1 VTIPQRTIRAGGMIL
16 LLVLITACGA
26 TAPREGDGMS
36 RYRSV
41 LEATDPATI
50 ETPAHGSLAEER
62 GLAAFRSL
70 YEIFSAEAIRAY
82 VPEVYET
89 DAYFRDGFHEVE
101 GVDAIETYFLKSIE
115 PAVECTFDIQDI
127 TSHEGNYYMRWVMH
141 LVLKSDPDR
150 PIVTVGM
157 THARFNAAGKIVF
170 HQDYWDTG
178 TVYERIPILG
188 SVIRMIKR
196 RIVK

>member
-1 VTIPQRTIRAGGMIL
+1 MAGGMIF

-41 LEATDPATI
+41 LEATDPAVMD
-50 ETPAHGSLAEER
+50 TPVPGSPEEAK
-62 GLAAFRSL
+62 GLTAFRAL
-70 YEIFSAEAIRAY
+70 YEVFSAEAIRAH
-82 VPEVYET
+82 VREVYTT

-101 GVDAIETYFLKSIE
+101 GIDAIETYFLKSIE
-115 PAVECTFDIQDI
+115 PAVECTFDIQDV
-127 TSHEGNYYMRWVMH
+127 TSHNGNYYMRWVMH
-141 LVLKSDPDR
+141 LVLESDPDH
-150 PIVTVGM
+150 PVVTVGM

-170 HQDYWDTG
+170 HQDYWDTA
-178 TVYERIPILG
+178 TVYERIPVLG